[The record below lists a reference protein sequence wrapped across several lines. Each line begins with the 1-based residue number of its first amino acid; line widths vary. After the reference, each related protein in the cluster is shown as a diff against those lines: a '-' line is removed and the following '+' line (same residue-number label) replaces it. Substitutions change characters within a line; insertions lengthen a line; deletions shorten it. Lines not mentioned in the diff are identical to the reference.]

1 MLSSLLEGAI
11 PFFFSLFEKLRATK
25 VFLVDFYVMQM
36 KKENVAPLL
45 VRARKEP
52 DKVSFLEINV
62 EIQLSMRFSKKEQK
76 SWKSMD

>member
-1 MLSSLLEGAI
+1 
-11 PFFFSLFEKLRATK
+11 
-25 VFLVDFYVMQM
+25 MQM